1 MKMKKLIAIVMML
14 LPMLAW
20 GQNTADSVWFDM
32 QPDGMFLTKDGKGF
46 AVVEYEGKT
55 AHELYQMIASNISS
69 AYNDPS
75 QVMSGVEDTSI
86 KVRAYCASLVQKKM
100 IFTFNGGGYYQLEF
114 KFKDGRIR
122 VNAPYIEREIVY
134 DSQPPQ
140 YANFYDIVA
149 KWFKKGE
156 LKKGDRVKYEVL
168 NLTVNSFIQ
177 VILNP
182 SAGNKDAN
190 EDW

>member
-1 MKMKKLIAIVMML
+1 MKKLIAIVMML

-20 GQNTADSVWFDM
+20 GQQMAGSVWFDL
-32 QPDGMFLTKDGKGF
+32 QPDGQFLTKDGKDF
-46 AVVEYEGKT
+46 VVVEYEGKT
-55 AHELYQMIASNISS
+55 AHELYQMIATNIGS

-75 QVMSGVEDTSI
+75 KVMSGVEDASI
-86 KVRAYCASLVQKKM
+86 KVRAYCPNLVQKKL
-100 IFTFNGGGYYQLEF
+100 ILTFNGGAYYQLEF

-122 VNAPYIEREIVY
+122 VSAPYIEREVIF

-149 KWFKKGE
+149 KWYKKGE

-168 NLTVNSFIQ
+168 NITVNSFIQ

-182 SAGNKDAN
+182 SGNNKDAN

>member
-1 MKMKKLIAIVMML
+1 MKKLIAIVMMM
-14 LPMLAW
+14 LPMIAW
-20 GQNTADSVWFDM
+20 GQQTADSVWFEL
-32 QPDGMFLTKDGKGF
+32 QPDGMFLTKDGKGY

-55 AHELYQMIASNISS
+55 AHELYQIIASNISS

-75 QVMSGVEDTSI
+75 KVMSGVEDTSI
-86 KVRAYCASLVQKKM
+86 KVRAYCSSLVQKKM
-100 IFTFNGGGYYQLEF
+100 ILTFNGGGYYQLEF
-114 KFKDGRIR
+114 KFKDGRIK

-168 NLTVNSFIQ
+168 NLTANSFIQ

-182 SAGNKDAN
+182 SGNNKDAN

>member
-1 MKMKKLIAIVMML
+1 MKKLIAIVMML
-14 LPMLAW
+14 LPMLMW
-20 GQNTADSVWFDM
+20 GQQTADSVWFDM
-32 QPDGMFLTKDGKGF
+32 QPDGMFLTKDGNGF

-75 QVMSGVEDTSI
+75 KVMSGVEDTSI
-86 KVRAYCASLVQKKM
+86 KVRAYCSSLVQKKVLL
-100 IFTFNGGGYYQLEF
+100 TFNGGGHYQLEF

-122 VNAPYIEREIVY
+122 VNAPYIERGIVY
-134 DSQPPQ
+134 DTQPPQ
-140 YANFYDIVA
+140 YANFYDIVT

-156 LKKGDRVKYEVL
+156 LKSGDKVKYEVL
-168 NLTVNSFIQ
+168 NIKVNSFIQ
-177 VILNP
+177 SILNP
-182 SAGNKDAN
+182 SGNSKDSN